1 MPHNHE
7 DEAKAV
13 KEMETI
19 LDENR
24 PKHLG
29 AGLLSGAGSI
39 LGGGIGAV
47 GLLLLTPV
55 HNAKEGM
62 RNSGV
67 LGGAMG
73 AVGGVVEGAV
83 GAVNVA
89 AGGELFCHDCRCF
102 CRPEIENCGEQRRNI
117 AASVR

>member
-1 MPHNHE
+1 MSSSHN

-19 LDENR
+19 LNENR

-39 LGGGIGAV
+39 LGGGVGAV
-47 GLLLLTPV
+47 GLILLTPV
-55 HNAKEGM
+55 HSAKEGM
-62 RNSGV
+62 RDSGV

-73 AVGGVVEGAV
+73 AVGGVVVGAV
-83 GAVNVA
+83 SAVNVA
-89 AGGELFCHDCRCF
+89 AGGEYY
-102 CRPEIENCGEQRRNI
+102 
-117 AASVR
+117 